1 MKWRQNRLV
10 VVLSLTGFVTS
21 FGAYVVAANLP
32 SYSRETGAGLIVIGF
47 LIALYDIAEI
57 FIKPLGA
64 LLSRKI
70 GEWAVLRIGLVLF
83 ILASGL
89 YLVLPPQWLILVRLL
104 QGAGAAFFS
113 VMSMTLLI
121 RYFMERKG
129 TVLGIYGA
137 FKNAGYVLAPTI
149 GGFFVYYHGFQSIF
163 GLCSG
168 IGLLVIILT
177 YVIRPKLCPLAG
189 YASALQRKNKKSP
202 ALKDLLDSVKNRRTL
217 PIFLIMFFN
226 MIFMAAF
233 FGFLPVLLSSKG
245 LDPLDAGFVLALNAA
260 VYLAVQPFAGRLS
273 DSLGRKKVIT
283 LGLALCTLC
292 ISFIPFLPN
301 PFYIGAACLM
311 AVGIG
316 CVAPLGEAFI
326 GDVSEEDSLALNL
339 GIAGSYKEL
348 GEMTGPLT
356 MGFVGQALGLQWAF
370 LMVGMAGIGSLI
382 CLGFLKEVRE
392 ASPAH

>member
-1 MKWRQNRLV
+1 
-10 VVLSLTGFVTS
+10 
-21 FGAYVVAANLP
+21 
-32 SYSRETGAGLIVIGF
+32 
-47 LIALYDIAEI
+47 
-57 FIKPLGA
+57 
-64 LLSRKI
+64 
-70 GEWAVLRIGLVLF
+70 
-83 ILASGL
+83 
-89 YLVLPPQWLILVRLL
+89 
-104 QGAGAAFFS
+104 
-113 VMSMTLLI
+113 
-121 RYFMERKG
+121 MERKG
-129 TVLGIYGA
+129 AVLGIYGA

-163 GLCSG
+163 GLCVAA
-168 IGLLVIILT
+168 GLTVIILT
-177 YVIRPKLCPLAG
+177 YGIRPRLPLAD
-189 YASALQRKNKKSP
+189 ASAAIKKNKKSP

-233 FGFLPVLLSSKG
+233 FGFLPILLSSKG
-245 LDPLDAGFVLALNAA
+245 LDPLQAGFVLALNAA

-283 LGLALCTLC
+283 LGIVLCTLC

-326 GDVSEEDSLALNL
+326 GDVSEEHALALNL

-370 LMVGMAGIGSLI
+370 LMVGGVGIGSLL
-382 CLGFLKEVRE
+382 CLSFLKE
-392 ASPAH
+392 AKHTSH

>member
-1 MKWRQNRLV
+1 VKEKALLL
-10 VVLSLTGFVTS
+10 VLSLTGFVTS

-47 LIALYDIAEI
+47 LIALYDLAEI

-70 GEWAVLRIGLVLF
+70 GEWAVLRIGLSLF
-83 ILASGL
+83 IVASGL
-89 YLVLPPQWLILVRLL
+89 YFVLSPQSLILVRLL

-129 TVLGIYGA
+129 AVLGIYGA

-149 GGFFVYYHGFQSIF
+149 GGFFVYYYGFQSIF
-163 GLCSG
+163 VLCAAAGL
-168 IGLLVIILT
+168 IVIFLT
-177 YVIRPKLCPLAG
+177 YVIRSRLPMAD
-189 YASALQRKNKKSP
+189 ASAAIKKNKKSP
-202 ALKDLLDSVKNRRTL
+202 ALKDLLDSVKNRRTF

-245 LDPLDAGFVLALNAA
+245 LDPLQAGFVLALNAA
-260 VYLAVQPFAGRLS
+260 VYLAVQPFAGRIS

-283 LGLALCTLC
+283 LGIVLCTLC

-326 GDVSEEDSLALNL
+326 GDVSEEQSLALNL

-348 GEMTGPLT
+348 GEMAGPLT

-370 LMVGMAGIGSLI
+370 LMVGLVGIGSLI
-382 CLGFLKEVRE
+382 CISFLKEVK
-392 ASPAH
+392 ASAH

>member
-1 MKWRQNRLV
+1 MKEKALLL
-10 VVLSLTGFVTS
+10 VLSLTGFVTS

-47 LIALYDIAEI
+47 LIALYDLAEI

-70 GEWAVLRIGLVLF
+70 GEWAVLRIGLSLF
-83 ILASGL
+83 IVASGL
-89 YLVLPPQWLILVRLL
+89 YFVLSPQSLILVRLL

-129 TVLGIYGA
+129 AVLGIYGA

-149 GGFFVYYHGFQSIF
+149 GGFFVYYYGFQSIF
-163 GLCSG
+163 VLCAAAGL
-168 IGLLVIILT
+168 IVIFLT
-177 YVIRPKLCPLAG
+177 YVIRSRLPMAD
-189 YASALQRKNKKSP
+189 ASAAIKKNKKSP
-202 ALKDLLDSVKNRRTL
+202 ALKDLLDSVKNRRTF

-245 LDPLDAGFVLALNAA
+245 LDPLQAGFVLALNAA
-260 VYLAVQPFAGRLS
+260 VYLAVQPFAGRIS

-283 LGLALCTLC
+283 LGIVLCTLC

-326 GDVSEEDSLALNL
+326 GDVSEEQSLALNL

-348 GEMTGPLT
+348 GEMAGPLT

-370 LMVGMAGIGSLI
+370 LMVGLVGIGSLI
-382 CLGFLKEVRE
+382 CISFLKEVK
-392 ASPAH
+392 ASAH

>member
-1 MKWRQNRLV
+1 MEPPMVDKSRLLV
-10 VVLSLTGFVTS
+10 LVLSLTGFVTS

-32 SYSRETGAGLIVIGF
+32 SYSKETGAGLIVIGF
-47 LIALYDIAEI
+47 LIALYDLAEI
-57 FIKPLGA
+57 FIKPFGA

-70 GEWAVLRIGLVLF
+70 GEWAVLRIGLALF
-83 ILASGL
+83 IFASGL

-121 RYFMERKG
+121 RYFMVRKG

-163 GLCSG
+163 VLCSG

-177 YVIRPKLCPLAG
+177 YVIRPRLPLAD
-189 YASALQRKNKKSP
+189 ASAAIKRNKKNP
-202 ALKDLLDSVKNRRTL
+202 ALKDLVASLKNRRTL

-233 FGFLPVLLSSKG
+233 FGFLPILLSSKG
-245 LDPLDAGFVLALNAA
+245 LDPLQAGFILALNAA

-283 LGLALCTLC
+283 LGLVLCTLC

-326 GDVSEEDSLALNL
+326 GDVSEEDALALNL

-370 LMVGMAGIGSLI
+370 LMVGLVGLGSLV
-382 CLGFLKEVRE
+382 CLTFLKEGR
-392 ASPAH
+392 AAAH